1 MLQYKKPQSLYE
13 ACTGDD
19 GKVIELSESRIK
31 AMSKIRRKTWLIRC
45 QRWYKLLPAELKTGD
60 ISKDGKKRRLKEWV
74 KNMIPANGDP
84 IFKGQANNRRK
95 EARRIEEVGTEAEQD
110 NWLTEE
116 FRHMVDTEQQE
127 IFIEEDL
134 EDTRNYQLHLN

>member
-1 MLQYKKPQSLYE
+1 M
-13 ACTGDD
+13 
-19 GKVIELSESRIK
+19 IELSESRIK
-31 AMSKIRRKTWLIRC
+31 AISKRRRKTWLIQC

-95 EARRIEEVGTEAEQD
+95 EARRIVEVGTGAEQD

-134 EDTRNYQLHLN
+134 EDTTNYQLHLN